1 MKTEKLF
8 NRSIF
13 LVIGIFIMSFGVALS
28 VKSNLGTTSISAFPY
43 VLSLFTSFSIGTY
56 TVVLNAFFIVLQ
68 ILILRKKFHPLQLF
82 QLPVVFFFGWFIDLS
97 VSALSGFSVSAYWM
111 EWLLSLLSSVVIALG
126 VFLLVKSNMIL
137 LPGDALVMAIANK
150 RKLEFGKVKI
160 AFDSLLVVISVVFSL
175 IFLRNLQG
183 VREGTV
189 VAAFLVGA
197 ITRFYSQKFTF
208 VDKLIGVTDKIDIT
222 PPEEI
227 HTQVITISREYGS
240 GGHEVGELVAKKLG
254 FTFYDTNLIELSA
267 LEGGFTPEFVK
278 ENEQKLK
285 NSLLYSLYKHN
296 YAYVNEIMPP
306 QDALFLVQSKIIR
319 DISEKSSCVIVGRS
333 ADFILKSHPNCF
345 NVFVHADKAF
355 RLERIIN
362 NYGFAPGEAEAQME
376 RKDKERIN
384 FSKYYT
390 HRNWG
395 EPENYHLTVD
405 SSTFGI
411 EIAAALI
418 VDAWRKTNVLGKTTL
433 NPQS

>member
-1 MKTEKLF
+1 
-8 NRSIF
+8 
-13 LVIGIFIMSFGVALS
+13 
-28 VKSNLGTTSISAFPY
+28 
-43 VLSLFTSFSIGTY
+43 
-56 TVVLNAFFIVLQ
+56 
-68 ILILRKKFHPLQLF
+68 
-82 QLPVVFFFGWFIDLS
+82 
-97 VSALSGFSVSAYWM
+97 
-111 EWLLSLLSSVVIALG
+111 
-126 VFLLVKSNMIL
+126 
-137 LPGDALVMAIANK
+137 
-150 RKLEFGKVKI
+150 VKI

-189 VAAFLVGA
+189 AAALLVGA
-197 ITRFYSQKFTF
+197 ITRFYTNKFTF
-208 VDKLIGVTDKIDIT
+208 VDKLIGVAEKIEIT

-254 FTFYDTNLIELSA
+254 FTFYDTNLIDLSA

-306 QDALFLVQSKIIR
+306 QDALFLVQSKVIR